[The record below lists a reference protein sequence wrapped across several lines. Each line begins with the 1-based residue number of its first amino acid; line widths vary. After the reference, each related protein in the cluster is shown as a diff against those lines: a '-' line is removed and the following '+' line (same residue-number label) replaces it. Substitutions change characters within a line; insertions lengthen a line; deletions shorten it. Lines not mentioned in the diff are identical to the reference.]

1 LGGGVQDD
9 RPREEELKPVTIT
22 LPKLPE
28 LGEKIKVLK
37 QVTGWPKSVHKLLMS
52 VTVQCGGGILW

>member
-1 LGGGVQDD
+1 M
-9 RPREEELKPVTIT
+9 TIT

-37 QVTGWPKSVHKLLMS
+37 QVTGWHKSVHKLLMS
-52 VTVQCGGGILW
+52 VTVQCGGGIMVGK